1 MCPAVVTVAVRMVVR
16 AGKNMVSSVGC
27 LHVMLGA
34 CGLVVI
40 GGEGYQN
47 RAWMI
52 GLVHGSDVRP
62 WRVLVDVERVLLVSR
77 AGRGPGLPT

>member
-1 MCPAVVTVAVRMVVR
+1 MVVR
-16 AGKNMVSSVGC
+16 AVKKMASSVGC

-34 CGLVVI
+34 WGLVVI
-40 GGEGYQN
+40 VREGYQN

-52 GLVHGSDVRP
+52 GPVHGSDVRP